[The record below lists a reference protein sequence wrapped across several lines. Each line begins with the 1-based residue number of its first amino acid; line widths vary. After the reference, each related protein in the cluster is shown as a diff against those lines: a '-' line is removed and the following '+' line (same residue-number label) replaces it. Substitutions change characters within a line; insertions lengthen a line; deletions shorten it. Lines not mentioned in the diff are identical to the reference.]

1 MANGLQ
7 IQPDPRKATLAARH
21 RALADLHARG
31 GHLVKCHSEA
41 SAAAANAKLKAAGKE
56 ETATFKGPVG
66 RWKKHPASLGA
77 AQRHN
82 GPVGVI
88 AATLGCVVVD
98 MDSGGAAARQE
109 VISLLRRP
117 LAQVDTHRD
126 GGSHLWYR
134 SQHAAKIGN
143 GKFLFGD
150 IRGNDKGYAIL
161 WDAELV
167 AAGLA
172 SSESLVNLNE
182 ADLARLLAKFP
193 PNPSSGGGAPG
204 GRNIALNKGVF
215 LATCNGEPIEP
226 HVAAARKAGLSEPE
240 IAATVASAQKA
251 GVEARANSGDVLAFP
266 SDLSPHGLHKLW
278 LATNGEDWRYLIA
291 GTSSTGTWAHW
302 TGARYKQVSEVYAF
316 RDVSKLVAQVADSAS
331 RGDGADKRR
340 AAVRS
345 MKNSAFTVDVSKF
358 NRATALTSLRSTTR
372 NTYC

>member
-226 HVAAARKAGLSEPE
+226 HGCRRTKG
-240 IAATVASAQKA
+240 
-251 GVEARANSGDVLAFP
+251 
-266 SDLSPHGLHKLW
+266 
-278 LATNGEDWRYLIA
+278 
-291 GTSSTGTWAHW
+291 WAV
-302 TGARYKQVSEVYAF
+302 GA
-316 RDVSKLVAQVADSAS
+316 
-331 RGDGADKRR
+331 
-340 AAVRS
+340 
-345 MKNSAFTVDVSKF
+345 
-358 NRATALTSLRSTTR
+358 
-372 NTYC
+372 